1 MNDDDTQDT
10 SEFERAFE
18 EMAGKDSAATG
29 ATDATGEMAAQDAEP
44 LAEQPEQAGAPAP
57 QSAPG
62 AATEATSAAPSD
74 TKPRMPRLA
83 DLVDFVPEDRREQ
96 YRQLVGGIEADLQRL
111 RSDDGRVAAYQ
122 QRYTEAKSRAE
133 ELQTKLQALEAKPAT
148 ATTTQQQQDAQ
159 DELDELAQ
167 EFPELSKQINIRF
180 EKLIQKLAPQ
190 PAQQPAAATEQDRP
204 APKPQPA
211 ANADVEDLAREYAAL
226 QAAHPDYKQVSGSS
240 EFVAWIKTQPTAV
253 VGLAGSNRA
262 ADAIYVMD
270 TFKADRQRR
279 NEAALAAKKQAD
291 RQRLAASVGVRSTPS
306 RAATP
311 PDDYESAFEFYA
323 SRS

>member
-1 MNDDDTQDT
+1 MNDDTQDT

-18 EMAGKDSAATG
+18 EIAGKDAA
-29 ATDATGEMAAQDAEP
+29 ADAGPAQGELAAQDAEP
-44 LAEQPEQAGAPAP
+44 MADKPEQEA
-57 QSAPG
+57 
-62 AATEATSAAPSD
+62 EATAQEATQQDVPAD

-122 QRYTEAKSRAE
+122 QRYTEARARAE
-133 ELQTKLQALEAKPAT
+133 ELQTKLQALETKPAT
-148 ATTTQQQQDAQ
+148 ATTSRQQQDAK

-180 EKLIQKLAPQ
+180 EKLIQRLVP
-190 PAQQPAAATEQDRP
+190 PAQQPAAAEPDRP
-204 APKPQPA
+204 TTKPQPA

-226 QAAHPDYKQVSGSS
+226 QAAHPDYKQVSGSP
-240 EFVAWIKTQPTAV
+240 EFVAWIKAQPTAV

-279 NEAALAAKKQAD
+279 NEAAAAAKKQAD

-311 PDDYESAFEFYA
+311 PDDFESAFEFYA

>member
-1 MNDDDTQDT
+1 MNDDTTQDT

-18 EMAGKDSAATG
+18 EMAGKDAAVDEG
-29 ATDATGEMAAQDAEP
+29 PAQGELAAQDAEP
-44 LAEQPEQAGAPAP
+44 MADKPEQEAEAQEAAHDMTPQVAPAD
-57 QSAPG
+57 A
-62 AATEATSAAPSD
+62 
-74 TKPRMPRLA
+74 KPRMPRLA

-96 YRQLVGGIEADLQRL
+96 YRQFVGGIEADLQRL

-133 ELQTKLQALEAKPAT
+133 ELQTKLQALETKPVT
-148 ATTTQQQQDAQ
+148 ATTSQQQQDAK

-180 EKLIQKLAPQ
+180 EKLIQRLAPQ
-190 PAQQPAAATEQDRP
+190 PAQPPAAATEPDRST
-204 APKPQPA
+204 AKPQPA
-211 ANADVEDLAREYAAL
+211 VNADVEDLAREYAAL
-226 QAAHPDYKQVSGSS
+226 QAAHPDYKQVSGSP
-240 EFVAWIKTQPTAV
+240 EFVAWIKSQPTAV

-279 NEAALAAKKQAD
+279 NEAAAAAKKQAD

-311 PDDYESAFEFYA
+311 PDDFESAFEFYA

>member
-18 EMAGKDSAATG
+18 EMAGKDAATDEG
-29 ATDATGEMAAQDAEP
+29 PAQGELAAQDAEP
-44 LAEQPEQAGAPAP
+44 MADKPEPVAEAPAQEAAHDTPP
-57 QSAPG
+57 QEPA
-62 AATEATSAAPSD
+62 D
-74 TKPRMPRLA
+74 VKPRMPRLA

-148 ATTTQQQQDAQ
+148 ATTTQQQQDAK

-180 EKLIQKLAPQ
+180 EKLIQRLAPQ
-190 PAQQPAAATEQDRP
+190 PAQQPAAATEPDRST
-204 APKPQPA
+204 AKPQPA
-211 ANADVEDLAREYAAL
+211 VNADVEDLAREYAAL
-226 QAAHPDYKQVSGSS
+226 QAAHPDYKQVSGSP
-240 EFVAWIKTQPTAV
+240 EFVAWIKSQPTAV

-279 NEAALAAKKQAD
+279 NEAAAAAKKQAD

-311 PDDYESAFEFYA
+311 PDDFESAFEFYA

>member
-18 EMAGKDSAATG
+18 EMAGKDAATDEG
-29 ATDATGEMAAQDAEP
+29 PAQGELAAQDAEP
-44 LAEQPEQAGAPAP
+44 MADKPEPVAEAPA
-57 QSAPG
+57 QE
-62 AATEATSAAPSD
+62 AAHDTPSQEPAD
-74 TKPRMPRLA
+74 VKPRMPRLA
-83 DLVDFVPEDRREQ
+83 DLVNFVPEDRREQ

-148 ATTTQQQQDAQ
+148 ATTTQQQQDAK

-180 EKLIQKLAPQ
+180 EKLIQRLAPQ
-190 PAQQPAAATEQDRP
+190 PAQQPAAATEPDRST
-204 APKPQPA
+204 PKPQPA

-226 QAAHPDYKQVSGSS
+226 QAAHPDYKQVSGSP
-240 EFVAWIKTQPTAV
+240 EFVAWIKAQPTAV

-279 NEAALAAKKQAD
+279 NEAAAAAKKHAD